1 MNYSN
6 KFRSILKRV
15 LFYFIALLKRIF
27 PSNSEDV
34 FITLEVFVLAPTRI
48 GIADDNVAFCL
59 LLRDF
64 FHSQLNLEVIAMAHN
79 GSDTIEM
86 LRNQPMDVLL
96 LDLIMPELDGLS
108 VLNWMKENQLQPR
121 PKVIVFSAFAQEEL
135 ARNAVSLGVD
145 YFILKPF
152 ELGVLAQRIVETA
165 KSPRDWVVKFTKK
178 TNYQKELIDEVNQ
191 VLFSL
196 EIPSHYKGFA
206 YLRDAILLT
215 VNHPELINEVTKK
228 LYPLIAN
235 NYHTNFHRVE
245 RAMRFAIETAWN
257 KGNVNVLH
265 QLFGYC
271 VDEQKGKPTNASFIA
286 KIADQ
291 IRLRNK
297 SKAVS
302 Y

>member
-1 MNYSN
+1 MS
-6 KFRSILKRV
+6 
-15 LFYFIALLKRIF
+15 
-27 PSNSEDV
+27 
-34 FITLEVFVLAPTRI
+34 PTKI
-48 GIADDNVAFCL
+48 GIADDNVAFCQL
-59 LLRDF
+59 LLDF
-64 FHSQLNLEVIAMAHN
+64 FHTQPNLEVIGMAHN
-79 GSDTIEM
+79 GPNTIEM
-86 LRNQPMDVLL
+86 LRNHPMDVLL
-96 LDLIMPELDGLS
+96 LDLIMPELDGLG
-108 VLNWMKENQLQPR
+108 VLKWLKENQLQPR

-145 YFILKPF
+145 YFVLKPF
-152 ELGVLAQRIVETA
+152 ELSVLAQRIVETA
-165 KSPRDWVVKFTKK
+165 KSPRDWVVKSAKK
-178 TNYQKELIDEVNQ
+178 TSYQKEIIDEVDQ
-191 VLFSL
+191 VLLSL
-196 EIPSHYKGFA
+196 EIPAHYKGYA

-215 VNHPELINEVTKK
+215 IHHPELINEVTKK

-291 IRLRNK
+291 IRLKNK
-297 SKAVS
+297 YKAVS